1 MRGYFLKSMVVAYEL
16 PLPIDNFGDEEI
28 KEFLNEMSES
38 LRYRVKVQD
47 QSIVTSELDVNY
59 LFTFRII
66 FNCKVGYLTLSEY
79 EKYFNELREEFEIRF
94 EDFFSSKD
102 VYYMPVLSK

>member
-1 MRGYFLKSMVVAYEL
+1 MAYEL

-28 KEFLNEMSES
+28 KEFLKEMSDS
-38 LRYRVKVQD
+38 LKYRVKVQD
-47 QSIVTSELDVNY
+47 QSITTSELDVNY

-66 FNCKVGYLTLSEY
+66 FNCKIGYLTLNEY